1 MTISKLYLPLLGT
14 ACFLFGSNAP
24 AQAPNFGDDS
34 SQWAQDGEC
43 DDPRFQGSGM
53 ASTLIDA
60 DRFSDATDCRLL
72 FNQGRITMIG
82 SGGNVNFGDDSSQ
95 WSQDGECDDPRFQGT
110 GMASTL
116 VDADRFSD
124 ATDCRDLFNLGRITL
139 VSTAPVEFGDNSSG
153 YSQNGECDDPRF
165 QGSGMA
171 SILIDSDRFS
181 DATDCRLLFNQ
192 GRITMIG
199 SGGNVNFGDD
209 SSQWSEDGECDDPR
223 FQGNGMAATL
233 VDGDRLRD
241 ATDCRDLFN
250 LGRITLRP
258 GER

>member
-43 DDPRFQGSGM
+43 DDPRFQG
-53 ASTLIDA
+53 
-60 DRFSDATDCRLL
+60 
-72 FNQGRITMIG
+72 
-82 SGGNVNFGDDSSQ
+82 
-95 WSQDGECDDPRFQGT
+95 
-110 GMASTL
+110 
-116 VDADRFSD
+116 
-124 ATDCRDLFNLGRITL
+124 
-139 VSTAPVEFGDNSSG
+139 
-153 YSQNGECDDPRF
+153 
-165 QGSGMA
+165 
-171 SILIDSDRFS
+171 
-181 DATDCRLLFNQ
+181 
-192 GRITMIG
+192 
-199 SGGNVNFGDD
+199 
-209 SSQWSEDGECDDPR
+209 
-223 FQGNGMAATL
+223 NGMAATP

>member
-1 MTISKLYLPLLGT
+1 MISKLYLPLLGT

-34 SQWAQDGEC
+34 SQW
-43 DDPRFQGSGM
+43 S
-53 ASTLIDA
+53 L
-60 DRFSDATDCRLL
+60 
-72 FNQGRITMIG
+72 
-82 SGGNVNFGDDSSQ
+82 
-95 WSQDGECDDPRFQGT
+95 DGECDDPRFQGT

-139 VSTAPVEFGDNSSG
+139 VSTGPVELGDN
-153 YSQNGECDDPRF
+153 
-165 QGSGMA
+165 
-171 SILIDSDRFS
+171 
-181 DATDCRLLFNQ
+181 
-192 GRITMIG
+192 
-199 SGGNVNFGDD
+199 

>member
-139 VSTAPVEFGDNSSG
+139 
-153 YSQNGECDDPRF
+153 
-165 QGSGMA
+165 
-171 SILIDSDRFS
+171 
-181 DATDCRLLFNQ
+181 
-192 GRITMIG
+192 
-199 SGGNVNFGDD
+199 
-209 SSQWSEDGECDDPR
+209 
-223 FQGNGMAATL
+223 
-233 VDGDRLRD
+233 
-241 ATDCRDLFN
+241 
-250 LGRITLRP
+250 RP